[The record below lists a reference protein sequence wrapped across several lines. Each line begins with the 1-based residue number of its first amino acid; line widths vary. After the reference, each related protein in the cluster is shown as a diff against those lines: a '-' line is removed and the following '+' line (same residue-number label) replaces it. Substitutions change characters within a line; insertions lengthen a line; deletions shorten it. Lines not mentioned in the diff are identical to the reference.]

1 MLYVQFKVG
10 TTLRQ
15 NGRIMLTVPQLYNP
29 QGGVVQPV
37 IDNSISNPS
46 VTSSTS
52 TSGGITYKAISVGD
66 VSFISSSMSLTIDYS
81 VSNALAA
88 GDWVQFSVTNFLN
101 PINYSPLSGFSIVT
115 YDMQGTGNY
124 ALIDQT
130 STTFSLSLTN
140 PQPQTLT
147 GGAVYVYLTGT

>member
-1 MLYVQFKVG
+1 M
-10 TTLRQ
+10 
-15 NGRIMLTVPQLYNP
+15 
-29 QGGVVQPV
+29 

-46 VTSSTS
+46 VSSSAS
-52 TSGGITYKAISVGD
+52 TSGSIIYKAISVSD

-81 VSNALAA
+81 VSNTLTT

-101 PINYSPLSGFSIVT
+101 PINYSPVSGFSLVT

-130 STTFSLSLTN
+130 TSSYSVSLNT

-147 GGAVYVYLTGT
+147 GGAIYIY